1 MSNTCILVVDDEP
14 DITELIEL
22 YLTREGYEVH
32 TVDNG
37 TDALAQAR
45 ALQPDLVLLDIQLK
59 PLDGLQICSEI
70 RQFSSVPIIFVS
82 CKSDDTDIIHGLSIG
97 GDDYIT
103 KPFSPRQ
110 LVARVKAQ
118 LRRQAFH
125 HGHAEE
131 ASSQEQVLT
140 HGDLTIDL
148 EAYTAHVGSKPV
160 NLSTKEF
167 HLLTHFVQ
175 HPNKAFHLDH
185 LYELI
190 WGTDSAGDTRTI
202 MVHISNLR
210 KKIEPDPANP
220 VYIVTVRG
228 VGYKFIGKE
237 GSTHVHR

>member
-1 MSNTCILVVDDEP
+1 MSNTRILVVDDEP

-22 YLTREGYEVH
+22 YLVREGYDVY

-37 TDALAQAR
+37 DGALEHAR
-45 ALQPDLVLLDIQLK
+45 TLQPDLVLLDIQLQ
-59 PLDGLQICSEI
+59 PYDGLHICREI
-70 RQFSSVPIIFVS
+70 RKFSAVPIIFVS
-82 CKSDDTDIIHGLSIG
+82 CKSEDTDIIHGLSIG

-118 LRRQAFH
+118 LRRQLLLT
-125 HGHAEE
+125 GQAESGAARE
-131 ASSQEQVLT
+131 TVLT
-140 HGDLTIDL
+140 SGDLTIDL
-148 EAYTAHVGSKPV
+148 EAHSAHVAGKPV

-167 HLLTHFVQ
+167 NLLTHFVQ

-210 KKIEPDPANP
+210 KKIEPDPAHP

-237 GSTHVHR
+237 G